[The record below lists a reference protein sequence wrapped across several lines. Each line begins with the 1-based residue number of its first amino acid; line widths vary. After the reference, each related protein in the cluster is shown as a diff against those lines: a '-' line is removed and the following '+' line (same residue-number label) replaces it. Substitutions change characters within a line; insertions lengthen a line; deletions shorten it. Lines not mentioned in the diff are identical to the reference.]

1 MLPRGAAPDRITTGP
16 SGQETVAAMRKGVK
30 TALVKIAKVLLGAA
44 IIAYVIK
51 SGRLDFGKIAH
62 AEWRWM
68 LAGWGLLLTI
78 PFFCWLRWHAVLRM
92 QHIEIGLFSTL
103 RIQLIGM
110 LFNTVLMGGAGGD
123 VVKAYYI
130 AVGEGRSKKA
140 AAVVSIVI
148 DRFFG
153 VFGVIAVVGLGLLV
167 TGGVLLRDPLVR
179 AVLMVL
185 CAVYGAGFVVV
196 LILMIPRF
204 RGRRHEYLK
213 RRAAD
218 GRGFWRKLADV
229 LDQTDG
235 ALQEIVRHP
244 RWAALCVA
252 ISVVNHIVSLVSFYI
267 FFRALGVDDVPIST
281 FAVLAPLSIVA
292 NGLPFLPAG
301 GLGMGEL
308 VASELFKAGV
318 ETARAIGGTTMFMWR
333 IGLYLT
339 APAGLVFFILQR
351 DEIRRAFAAAREG
364 IGGKE
369 GEGGQSPEAG
379 GGTTA

>member
-1 MLPRGAAPDRITTGP
+1 
-16 SGQETVAAMRKGVK
+16 
-30 TALVKIAKVLLGAA
+30 
-44 IIAYVIK
+44 
-51 SGRLDFGKIAH
+51 
-62 AEWRWM
+62 
-68 LAGWGLLLTI
+68 
-78 PFFCWLRWHAVLRM
+78 
-92 QHIEIGLFSTL
+92 
-103 RIQLIGM
+103 M

-167 TGGVLLRDPLVR
+167 TGGVLLRDPLIR
-179 AVLMVL
+179 TILIVL
-185 CAVYGAGFVVV
+185 CAVYGAGFVAM

-213 RRAAD
+213 RRASE
-218 GRGFWRKLADV
+218 GRGFWRKLAGT
-229 LDQTDG
+229 LDQIDG
-235 ALQEIVRHP
+235 AMQEIVRHP
-244 RWAALCVA
+244 ALSALCVA
-252 ISVVNHIVSLVSFYI
+252 ISVVNHVVSLVSFYI

-281 FAVLAPLSIVA
+281 FAVLAPLSVIA

-301 GLGMGEL
+301 GLGVGEL
-308 VASELFKAGV
+308 VASELFEAGV
-318 ETARAIGGTTMFMWR
+318 ETAKAIGGTTMFMWR

-364 IGGKE
+364 IGGTE
-369 GEGGQSPEAG
+369 RDDGDLPEAG
-379 GGTTA
+379 GETTA

>member
-1 MLPRGAAPDRITTGP
+1 MK
-16 SGQETVAAMRKGVK
+16 KGVK
-30 TALVKIAKVLLGAA
+30 TALVKTAKVLLGAA
-44 IIAYVIK
+44 VVVYVIR
-51 SGRLDFGKIAH
+51 SGRLGFGKIAH
-62 AEWRWM
+62 AEWRWV

-78 PFFCWLRWHAVLRM
+78 PLFCWLRWYAVLRM
-92 QHIEIGLFSTL
+92 MHIEIGLLSTL
-103 RIQLIGM
+103 RIHLIGM

-140 AAVVSIVI
+140 AAAVTVLI

-153 VFGVIAVVGLGLLV
+153 VFGVVAVIGLGLLV

-179 AVLMVL
+179 TVLIVL
-185 CAVYGAGFVVV
+185 SAVYGAGFVAV

-204 RGRRHEYLK
+204 RGGRHEYLK

-218 GRGFWRKLADV
+218 GKGFWRKLAEA
-229 LDQTDG
+229 LDQIDG
-235 ALQEIVRHP
+235 AMQEIVRH
-244 RWAALCVA
+244 RALAALCVV
-252 ISVVNHIVSLVSFYI
+252 ISILNHVISLVSFYI

-308 VASELFKAGV
+308 VASELFAGIGRAGV
-318 ETARAIGGTTMFMWR
+318 ETAKAIGGTTMFMWR

-364 IGGKE
+364 IGGTE
-369 GEGGQSPEAG
+369 RGDGDLPEAG
-379 GGTTA
+379 GETTA